1 VTTPDSL
8 GHGHHVGGEDEEE
21 GDDAEEAEDVEAD
34 EDGSGGPGG
43 EEGFEGV
50 VTHGDVTGAGL
61 GQAARKVSIG

>member
-34 EDGSGGPGG
+34 EDGSGGR
-43 EEGFEGV
+43 
-50 VTHGDVTGAGL
+50 AGRKGLRASLPMAMSL
-61 GQAARKVSIG
+61 GQVWDKPQERYR